1 MVPKVGDESLGHCIV
16 GDFVGRHQG
25 AVGTGSFEDGNT
37 GEVGGAVGCGGIV
50 EEWDGMNHV
59 GIIMVHDK
67 IVELIVGVQSGA
79 SGIGII
85 GFGWDIDLDTDGV
98 VRMLGSVSRNRRRLY
113 CRMC

>member
-1 MVPKVGDESLGHCIV
+1 MVPQVSDESLGHCIV

-25 AVGTGSFEDGNT
+25 ALWTGGFENGNT
-37 GEVGGAVGCGGIV
+37 RKVGGAVGGGGIV

-79 SGIGII
+79 SGIGKI
-85 GFGWDIDLDTDGV
+85 GFGRDIDLDTDGV
-98 VRMLGSVSRNRRRLY
+98 VRMLGSVSRDRRRLY
-113 CRMC
+113 RRMC